1 MPQINQLSS
10 INQLQAGDNF
20 PVYDQ
25 SNGDAR
31 KVALSVLQEYLQN
44 NLTFPTFSGMQD
56 FETQYASPSATG
68 FNVQITNGS
77 NNIHLI
83 LTPTTGIAAGTITM
97 PLLAG
102 VVDKQEVLVN
112 CTQQITTL
120 TVAGNGA
127 VAVTGAPTALGADDF
142 FRMKFDLL
150 SQTWYRVG

>member
-31 KVALSVLQEYLQN
+31 KVAMSVLQEYLQN
-44 NLTFPTFSGMQD
+44 NLTFPTFSGVQ
-56 FETQYASPSATG
+56 EYTAQYASPSSTG

-77 NNIHLI
+77 SNIHLI
-83 LTPTTGIAAGTITM
+83 LIPTTGLAAGTITL
-97 PLLAG
+97 PLLSN

-112 CTQQITTL
+112 CTQQVAVL
-120 TVAGNGA
+120 TINGNGA
-127 VAVTGAPTALGADDF
+127 VAVTGGPTSLGADDF
-142 FRMKFDLL
+142 FRLKFDIIT
-150 SQTWYRVG
+150 QTWYRVG